1 MAYLTQLVDTSTLA
15 RNKLNV
21 LVAPCGSGKTKFAI
35 NHITSG
41 KYPLGRILY
50 VIDVNNNKDH
60 FLTSYPDLFIPYSPS
75 WRRNL
80 GEDWVHFS
88 PEENK
93 VTIINYAQLGG
104 ILTHYPNFYTS
115 LDLVI
120 LDEPHHFFKYNAQ
133 YIHSPLSTS
142 QLVYTAIK
150 HMATNPALEAI
161 AITATPS
168 KVYKYLPAQYISMV
182 PYDAA
187 KLTRYLTSAPA
198 YHTTPN
204 AALRHILRTNP
215 SPHILVYTPYI
226 RSMEKLQALFTSH
239 GLNAVCLWSR
249 NNTDH
254 PYSPTQ
260 EAVYNHLLRHK
271 ILPPEI
277 DVVILNAAFE
287 TGMDINDGRFTV
299 FWGQSSDV
307 DSLVQARGRIRGDI
321 TSSVVVSKQ
330 VYWERIQGGL
340 DWGKEEWRSKTEQNL
355 SNSNCGRNSG
365 ERETRLEGGE
375 KATNK
380 DIVPSKYLDVFL
392 TTQDKNNLCLTL
404 NIKDDSR
411 RMLKWTGVKQ
421 YLTNNGYEIT
431 STRKTIDK
439 KRVKGDIISKR

>member
-1 MAYLTQLVDTSTLA
+1 MAYLTQLVDTSTLS
-15 RNKLNV
+15 RNTLNV

-41 KYPLGRILY
+41 KFPLGRILY

-60 FLTSYPDLFIPYSPS
+60 FLTSYPDLFVPYSPS

-80 GEDWVHFS
+80 GDDWVNFC
-88 PEENK
+88 PEGDK

-104 ILTHYPNFYTS
+104 ILSHYPNFYTK

-150 HMATNPALEAI
+150 HMATYPSLQAI

-182 PYDAA
+182 GYDAT
-187 KLTRYLTSAPA
+187 KLSRYLTSAPS
-198 YHTTPN
+198 YHTTPTS
-204 AALRHILRTNP
+204 ALKHILRTNP

-226 RSMEKLQALFTSH
+226 RSMKKLQTLFTSH
-239 GLNAVCLWSR
+239 GLNTVCLWSR

-260 EAVYNHLLRHK
+260 EMVYNHLLRHK
-271 ILPPEI
+271 VLPPEI
-277 DVVILNAAFE
+277 NVVILNAAFE
-287 TGMDINDGRFTV
+287 TGMDVNDGRFTV

-321 TSSVVVSKQ
+321 THSVIITKQ
-330 VYWERIQGGL
+330 AYWEKVSGGL
-340 DWGKEEWRSKTEQNL
+340 DWGREEWRKDVQTEQVLDIIPDEYLNTWL
-355 SNSNCGRNSG
+355 SPKYIEQLEQEITLYDSSNRQLKWKGIKK
-365 ERETRLEGGE
+365 RLEQTKLYQIEG
-375 KATNK
+375 KRKMNK
-380 DIVPSKYLDVFL
+380 GKREYFYF
-392 TTQDKNNLCLTL
+392 
-404 NIKDDSR
+404 IK
-411 RMLKWTGVKQ
+411 
-421 YLTNNGYEIT
+421 
-431 STRKTIDK
+431 
-439 KRVKGDIISKR
+439 IIE